1 MGLAAPS
8 GSSQSTASGISSL
21 HFTSPHLT
29 WGGCHPY
36 LEGWYTLLW
45 GIPPPPPN
53 TNITLH
59 FRVKSLRW
67 ERSASAAQLRKKH
80 VSVFSP
86 QSWGCNP
93 LSGDMLRSLC
103 SCFAFY
109 AFPPSITSF
118 FSSPVMLSVL
128 LDWKH
133 SHFESPQVLRE
144 TCTWQQQPQK
154 FILIVIILW
163 QEENASS
170 QFSLK

>member
-45 GIPPPPPN
+45 GIPPPPN

>member
-21 HFTSPHLT
+21 HFTSPEGDVTLT
-29 WGGCHPY
+29 WRG
-36 LEGWYTLLW
+36 
-45 GIPPPPPN
+45 GIPCCGAYPPPPN

>member
-45 GIPPPPPN
+45 GIPPPN

-118 FSSPVMLSVL
+118 FSSSNALCASRLETLTLWVSSGTQRNMHMATATPKVYFN
-128 LDWKH
+128 
-133 SHFESPQVLRE
+133 SHYLMTRRKRFLTV
-144 TCTWQQQPQK
+144 
-154 FILIVIILW
+154 
-163 QEENASS
+163 
-170 QFSLK
+170 